1 MKKFLSILVVLAA
14 VSGAV
19 NANVIDN
26 PNAKTGLALMKS
38 EKGFKVFYKGTKSGN
53 VRVTIT
59 NANGENIYQET
70 LKNVES
76 FMRPYNL
83 SAMTEGDYSI
93 EISSPEGRTIEK
105 FSYSK
110 HKVEKLMNLVHVKDG
125 DGKYVLRVANKNGS
139 DQLKV
144 NIYDSKYNLIY
155 TGVENITGDF
165 AKVYDLKSLGKNFIF
180 EVRDSA
186 GETKTLS
193 YVQ

>member
-26 PNAKTGLALMKS
+26 PKSNTGLALMKS
-38 EKGFKVFYKGTKSGN
+38 EKGFKVFYKGSKAGTVKVS
-53 VRVTIT
+53 IL
-59 NANGENIYQET
+59 NAKGENIYQET

-83 SAMTEGDYSI
+83 TSMTEGDYSI
-93 EISSPEGRTIEK
+93 EITSPEGKQIEK

-110 HKVEKLMNLVHVKDG
+110 HKVEKLMNLLHVKDA
-125 DGKYVLRVANKNGS
+125 DGKYVLTVANKNGN

-144 NIYDSKYNLIY
+144 NIYDKNYNLVY
-155 TGVENITGDF
+155 TGVEQINGDF

-180 EVRDSA
+180 EVKDSE

-193 YVQ
+193 YVN